1 MLAVGV
7 GASAPD
13 GQSHPS
19 TCVPLTA
26 RTAGPAFR
34 RPDPPTES
42 VSIGGQHAQTPLQT
56 GVVDTVRSSLGSF
69 LGPGSLPFRSE
80 CAPTALP
87 LKRASAQLRVGG
99 VSHRGAATANPLG
112 AVCGEIRIDTP
123 REWTAVHATQR
134 KGVAGGGALN
144 CTPVR
149 VPIVLYWAHHL
160 RDEAWTR
167 MKGFGWRSLA
177 IARLRDLGAPTTH
190 TREDPNEPQR
200 AHQHSNCLPFKKRKS
215 GGAWCPVGLR
225 PVHSVPAAGVNWKG
239 KGRTHPSKTLVSIG
253 HPSFY

>member
-1 MLAVGV
+1 MGV

-134 KGVAGGGALN
+134 KGVAGGGGVELHTSSCPN
-144 CTPVR
+144 CSLLGPPPARRGVDQDER
-149 VPIVLYWAHHL
+149 VWVEKPCNCKA
-160 RDEAWTR
+160 TR
-167 MKGFGWRSLA
+167 PRSSYH
-177 IARLRDLGAPTTH
+177 TH
-190 TREDPNEPQR
+190 SRGPQ
-200 AHQHSNCLPFKKRKS
+200 
-215 GGAWCPVGLR
+215 
-225 PVHSVPAAGVNWKG
+225 
-239 KGRTHPSKTLVSIG
+239 
-253 HPSFY
+253 